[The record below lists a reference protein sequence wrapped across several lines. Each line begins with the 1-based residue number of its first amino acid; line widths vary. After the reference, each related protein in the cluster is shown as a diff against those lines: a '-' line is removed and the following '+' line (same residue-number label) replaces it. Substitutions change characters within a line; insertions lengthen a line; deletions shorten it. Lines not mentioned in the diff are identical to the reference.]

1 VWMSIRRRGCIASY
15 HCSGAHA
22 PLCGLP
28 SVRARESCQTLRRVA
43 LWHRVCSAGA
53 RRAPQSLHAWQQG
66 FPLTAPRSAQSHAL
80 PLARAQSAFEL
91 LTVQHPRA
99 TAHMMEGMARRLA
112 AASTARLH
120 RAAADPSGRAAVSA
134 PTGRSA
140 EAPGAGGGAAGGA
153 GGARRGEI
161 VTIALVPAGAPAA
174 AAQFVCEGS

>member
-1 VWMSIRRRGCIASY
+1 MSIRRRGCIASY

-120 RAAADPSGRAAVSA
+120 RAAADPSGR
-134 PTGRSA
+134 
-140 EAPGAGGGAAGGA
+140 GA